1 MKTGIILLAAGSSSR
16 LGRAKQLIEYQG
28 KTLIQKSVD
37 EAKKSQA
44 NCLVVVLGANADLI
58 QTGFDSS
65 STPFIV
71 NPDWQQGMSSSMQ
84 VGLRFLME
92 REKIE
97 QVILMLSD
105 QPFVDTSFLNQ
116 LIKAKATSGK
126 GIVAAAYSD
135 TLGVPALFDRSY
147 FEELLQL
154 TGSEGA
160 KRVIVNHQAAVH
172 AIDFPLGAVDLDT
185 EEDVSQFLSL
195 YPQKNLP
202 NPCIE
207 TR

>member
-28 KTLIQKSVD
+28 KKLIQRTIE

-44 NCLVVVLGANADLI
+44 DCLVVVLGSNPELI
-58 QTGFDSS
+58 QTGFDTSII
-65 STPFIV
+65 PFIV
-71 NPDWQQGMSSSMQ
+71 NPDWQNGMSSSMQ

-92 REKIE
+92 KEVID
-97 QVILMLSD
+97 QVVLMLCD
-105 QPFVDTSFLNQ
+105 QPFVDASLLDQ
-116 LIKAKATSGK
+116 LITAKKVSGK
-126 GIVAAAYSD
+126 GIVVAAYSN
-135 TLGVPALFDRSY
+135 TLGVPALFEERY

-160 KRVIVNHQAAVH
+160 KKVIFNHQAEVH
-172 AIDFPLGAVDLDT
+172 ALDFPLGAVDLDT
-185 EEDVSQFLSL
+185 EEDVNQFLIR

-202 NPCIE
+202 NPS
-207 TR
+207 

>member
-28 KTLIQKSVD
+28 KKLIQRTIE

-44 NCLVVVLGANADLI
+44 DCLVVVLGSNPELI
-58 QTGFDSS
+58 QTGFDTSII
-65 STPFIV
+65 PFIV
-71 NPDWQQGMSSSMQ
+71 NPDWQNGMSSSMQ

-92 REKIE
+92 KEVID
-97 QVILMLSD
+97 QVVLMLCD
-105 QPFVDTSFLNQ
+105 QPFVDASLLDQ
-116 LIKAKATSGK
+116 LITAKKVSGK
-126 GIVAAAYSD
+126 GIVVAAYSN
-135 TLGVPALFDRSY
+135 TLGVPALFEERY

-160 KRVIVNHQAAVH
+160 KKVIFNHQAEVH
-172 AIDFPLGAVDLDT
+172 ALDFPLGAVDLDT
-185 EEDVSQFLSL
+185 EEDVSQFLIR

-202 NPCIE
+202 NPN
-207 TR
+207 